1 MMMLTN
7 KIHPSHAVALAVK
20 GAGDAECAGGCRV
33 TVREGWSAAMTG
45 TLSGFLARA
54 FRLLADGHRVLL
66 VSVRL
71 PGRAEP
77 AGCARPGASSGRDDR
92 IRAAGSVR
100 SGDAIHSSG
109 MRFGRWFVAD

>member
-33 TVREGWSAAMTG
+33 TVGEGWSAAMTG
-45 TLSGFLARA
+45 TLSGFLAHA

-66 VSVRL
+66 VSVWCRYGYRVAPSL
-71 PGRAEP
+71 PGARGPVPHP
-77 AGCARPGASSGRDDR
+77 AGMIASAP
-92 IRAAGSVR
+92 RAPSV
-100 SGDAIHSSG
+100 AG
-109 MRFGRWFVAD
+109 MRFIPQG